1 MKRSFNRTKIV
12 ATVGPASSNKKMLT
26 KLVENGVDVFRL
38 NFSHGSHEDKASI
51 IKLIKEIN
59 KPLVSKVAILCDLQG
74 PKIRLGDLKEGNITI
89 NSGDTIEIVTNED
102 ANSKEKI
109 YINYQN
115 LPKEVKLDDRILI
128 DDGKIELKVTVADG
142 VQLIKAKVIYG
153 GELKPR
159 KGVNLPDT
167 SLSVPS
173 LTAKDIKDLNFILK
187 QEIDWIALSFVRS
200 ENDII
205 HLKKLI
211 AEAKHSAKIIA
222 KIEKPEALINIKKII
237 KETDAVMV
245 ARGDLGV
252 EVEGQRVPL
261 IQKDIVRRCLKAT
274 KPVIIATQMMES
286 MIDNPKA
293 TRAEINDVANAV
305 LDGADA
311 VMLSGETAV
320 GKYPVEVIQNFTKI
334 LTEIEQKGEIYNKN
348 LTSDKTSETFLS
360 DAVCIT
366 GCRIAEEIRAKAIIG
381 LTTSGYTAFMV
392 SSRRPHANIYIFT
405 GNKALLGTLSLLW
418 GVRVIFYDEFKS
430 TDETVE
436 DVKAILKKHGVIRKG
451 DKVVN
456 LGSMPVSERGR
467 TNMLRVSIIE

>member
-12 ATVGPASSNKKMLT
+12 ATVGPASSSKEMLT
-26 KLVENGVDVFRL
+26 KLTKNGVDVFRL
-38 NFSHGSHEDKASI
+38 NFSHGSHQDKADI
-51 IKLIKEIN
+51 IERIKKIN
-59 KPLVSKVAILCDLQG
+59 KPLISKVAILCDLQG
-74 PKIRLGDLKEGNITI
+74 PKIRLGDLKEGNVTI
-89 NSGDTIEIVTNED
+89 KDGDVIEIVTNKD
-102 ANSKEKI
+102 TNSNKKI
-109 YINYQN
+109 YINYAN

-128 DDGKIELKVTVADG
+128 DDGKIELQVVVADG

-173 LTAKDIKDLNFILK
+173 LTEKDIEDLNFILK

-200 ENDII
+200 ENDLLQ
-205 HLKKLI
+205 LKKYI
-211 AEAKHSAKIIA
+211 TAANHPARVIA
-222 KIEKPEALINIKKII
+222 KIEKPEALINIQKII
-237 KETDAVMV
+237 QETDAVMV

-252 EVEGQRVPL
+252 EVEGERVPL
-261 IQKDIVRRCLKAT
+261 IQKDIVRRCLKAN

-286 MIDNPKA
+286 MIDHPKA

-320 GKYPVEVIQNFTKI
+320 GKYPVEVIKNFSKI
-334 LTEIEQKGEIYNKN
+334 LKEVEQKGEIYNKN
-348 LTSDKTSETFLS
+348 LKSDKTSETFLS

-366 GCRIAEEIRAKAIIG
+366 GCRIADEIDAKAIIG

-405 GNKALLGTLSLLW
+405 GNKDLLGALSLLW
-418 GVRVIFYDEFKS
+418 GVRVIFYDEFKT

-436 DVKAILKKHGVIRKG
+436 DVKAILIKHGVIRKG
-451 DKVVN
+451 DNVVN
-456 LGSMPVSERGR
+456 LGSMPVNERGR

>member
-1 MKRSFNRTKIV
+1 MKQSFNRTKIV
-12 ATVGPASSNKKMLT
+12 ATVGPASSNKEMLT
-26 KLVENGVDVFRL
+26 KLVDNGVDVFRL
-38 NFSHGSHEDKASI
+38 NFSHGSHEDKAAI

-59 KPLVSKVAILCDLQG
+59 KPLISKVAILCDLQG
-74 PKIRLGDLKEGNITI
+74 PKIRLGDLKEGNVTI
-89 NSGDTIEIVTNED
+89 NTGDSIEIVTNKD
-102 ANSKEKI
+102 VNSSKKI
-109 YINYQN
+109 YINYPN
-115 LPKEVKLDDRILI
+115 LAKEVKLDDRILI
-128 DDGKIELKVTVADG
+128 DDGKFELRVIASDG
-142 VQLIKAKVIYG
+142 AQKIKAKVIYG

-173 LTAKDIKDLNFILK
+173 LTKKDLKDLAFILK

-200 ENDII
+200 ENDLIY
-205 HLKKLI
+205 LKKLI
-211 AEAKHSAKIIA
+211 NEGNHTARVIA

-252 EVEGQRVPL
+252 EVAGERVPL
-261 IQKDIVRRCLKAT
+261 IQKDIVRRCLRAN

-320 GKYPVEVIQNFTKI
+320 GKYPVEVIQNFSRI
-334 LTEIEQKGEIYNKN
+334 LNEVEQKGEIYNKN
-348 LTSDKTSETFLS
+348 LKSDKTSETFLS

-366 GCRIAEEIRAKAIIG
+366 GCRIADEVNAKAIIG

-418 GVRVIFYDEFKS
+418 GVRTIFYDEFKS

-436 DVKAILKKHGVIRKG
+436 DVKTILKKHGVIRKG